1 MLLSLNFH
9 FPTYCYSLSFLS
21 NASNLPD
28 LQSLSVNFSWNMWVS
43 ATVQFS
49 LQVFWIFSDVKI
61 SHDGTYCLMKWNVTS
76 TQRFHLWHLNKGKFL
91 LNKTKTML
99 NKAFL
104 FYDES
109 DIICGISQV
118 SCKWTGITCF
128 TVLPVY
134 VINNIVK

>member
-1 MLLSLNFH
+1 MIIFLKYCFLWTFI
-9 FPTYCYSLSFLS
+9 FPHIVTACLSFQMQVTFQICSHFL
-21 NASNLPD
+21 LTFP
-28 LQSLSVNFSWNMWVS
+28 VH
-43 ATVQFS
+43 FS